1 MHGAGLDM
9 KVIQQVIKHHTSM
22 IILIYFVRLILITRI
37 LRPGVTA
44 EALSEG

>member
-9 KVIQQVIKHHTSM
+9 KVIQQVIKHHTNM
-22 IILIYFVRLILITRI
+22 IILIYFVRLLFIMRI